1 MRRKKLKL
9 EDIYELIEDVNLKTP
24 LYFRRFRG
32 YTPKQYIN
40 DMYQISKWI
49 ARIKEPT
56 FVIAELALKDYYRFE
71 VVKEY
76 GSHGLSVVV
85 TDGISY
91 FHNLK
96 TAYALYDAGQD
107 VIIGCEELPLPDVT
121 PYSAVMYENILNSAE
136 VKFLDL
142 VFDKVNFL
150 KQKQESAER
159 KEKAKVLRE
168 DLINIYKKELY
179 ID

>member
-9 EDIYELIEDVNLKTP
+9 EDIYEIIESDSLKTP
-24 LYFRRFRG
+24 LYFRRVKG
-32 YTPKQYIN
+32 YSPKQYIN
-40 DMYQISKWI
+40 GMYQISKWI
-49 ARIKEPT
+49 AQIKEPT

-71 VVKEY
+71 VLKEY
-76 GSHGLSVVV
+76 SA
-85 TDGISY
+85 IY
-91 FHNLK
+91 FSRALE
-96 TAYALYDAGQD
+96 AYALYDTKED
-107 VIIGCEELPLPDVT
+107 IVISCDMLSIKT
-121 PYSAVMYENILNSAE
+121 KISHLNSRIYANVLNADE

-150 KQKQESAER
+150 KQKQESAGR

-168 DLINIYKKELY
+168 ELIDIYKKELV

>member
-1 MRRKKLKL
+1 MKL
-9 EDIYELIEDVNLKTP
+9 EDIYEIIESDSLKTP
-24 LYFRRFRG
+24 LYFRRVKG
-32 YTPKQYIN
+32 YSPKQYIN
-40 DMYQISKWI
+40 GMYQISKWI
-49 ARIKEPT
+49 AQIKEPT

-71 VVKEY
+71 VLKEY

-85 TDGISY
+85 EDDISY
-91 FHNLK
+91 FHSLK

-107 VIIGCEELPLPDVT
+107 VVIGCEDLSLPKET
-121 PYSAVMYENILNSAE
+121 PYSTDMYENVLNSAE

-159 KEKAKVLRE
+159 KEKAKASRE
-168 DLINIYKKELY
+168 DLINIYKKESV

>member
-1 MRRKKLKL
+1 MKI

-40 DMYQISKWI
+40 NMYEISKWI
-49 ARIKEPT
+49 SQIKEPT
-56 FVIAELALKDYYRFE
+56 FVIAELALKDPYGFK
-71 VVKEY
+71 VLKEY
-76 GSHGLSVVV
+76 GAHGRSVSVE
-85 TDGISY
+85 DGISY
-91 FHNLK
+91 FHSLK

-107 VIIGCEELPLPDVT
+107 VIIGCEGLPLPDVT
-121 PYSAVMYENILNSAE
+121 PYSSAMYENVLNSAE
-136 VKFLDL
+136 VEFLDL

-159 KEKAKVLRE
+159 KEKAKTSRE
-168 DLINIYKKELY
+168 DLINIYKKESA

>member
-1 MRRKKLKL
+1 MKI

-24 LYFRRFRG
+24 LYFRRFKDCIHKE
-32 YTPKQYIN
+32 YIPKQYIN
-40 DMYQISKWI
+40 NMYEISKWI
-49 ARIKEPT
+49 AQIKEPT
-56 FVIAELALKDYYRFE
+56 FIIAELALKDYYRFE
-71 VVKEY
+71 ALKEY
-76 GSHGLSVVV
+76 GSHGLSVSVD
-85 TDGISY
+85 DGISY
-91 FHNLK
+91 FHRLK

-107 VIIGCEELPLPDVT
+107 VIIGCGELPLPKET
-121 PYSAVMYENILNSAE
+121 HYSAAMYENILNSAE
-136 VKFLDL
+136 VEFLDL

-168 DLINIYKKELY
+168 ELIDIYKKELV